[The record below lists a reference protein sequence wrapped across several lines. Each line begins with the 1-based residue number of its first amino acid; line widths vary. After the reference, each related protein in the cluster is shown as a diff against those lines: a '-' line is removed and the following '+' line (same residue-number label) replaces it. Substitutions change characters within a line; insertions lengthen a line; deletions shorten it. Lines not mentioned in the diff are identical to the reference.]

1 MVFVKREAQLVSDS
15 NREPARFRT
24 REPRTRDSDKI
35 LSVSSPV
42 LELHEATVLKDD
54 RPVLDNVSLTIP
66 KGEHTAIVGP
76 NGAGKSILVSL
87 LTHFERPVAR
97 TNGPQ
102 PVRVFGKDNWDVFE
116 LRSQVGIVSADLHN
130 RFVSGN
136 SEGRITAMTA
146 VVSAFLASHGILR
159 YRAVTDEMR
168 TRAKAALEG
177 AGVGHLARRTLDQMS
192 SGEARRVMLA
202 RALVTSP
209 QALVLDE
216 PTTGLDLVARH
227 DFLERVRATAVAGTT
242 LILITHHIEEIVP
255 EISRVVL
262 LREGRIVRQGSK
274 RDVLT
279 APSLSELF
287 GMPVVMD
294 EVDGYVYARPASR
307 GPGCQAGSES

>member
-1 MVFVKREAQLVSDS
+1 MRHPRDPA
-15 NREPARFRT
+15 NREPR
-24 REPRTRDSDKI
+24 PRDPE
-35 LSVSSPV
+35 PV
-42 LELHEATVLKDD
+42 LQLHEATVLKDD
-54 RPVLDNVSLTIP
+54 RPVLDSVSLTVRE
-66 KGEHTAIVGP
+66 GEHIAIVGP

-97 TNGPQ
+97 TNGTP
-102 PVRVFGKDNWDVFE
+102 PVRVFGQDNWDVFE
-116 LRSQVGIVSADLHN
+116 LRSQIGIVSADLHN

-136 SEGRITAMTA
+136 SEGRITATTA

-159 YRAVTDEMR
+159 YRAVTDDMR
-168 TRAKAALEG
+168 KRAAAALDS

-209 QALVLDE
+209 RALVLDE

-227 DFLERVRATAVAGTT
+227 DFLERVRAIARAGTT

-262 LREGRIVRQGSK
+262 LRGGRIVREGEK
-274 RDVLT
+274 ADVLT
-279 APSLSELF
+279 AASLSELF
-287 GMPVVMD
+287 GMAVVMD
-294 EVDGYVYARPASR
+294 RVDGFVYARPASLHPR
-307 GPGCQAGSES
+307 S

>member
-1 MVFVKREAQLVSDS
+1 M
-15 NREPARFRT
+15 NP
-24 REPRTRDSDKI
+24 
-35 LSVSSPV
+35 PV

-66 KGEHTAIVGP
+66 NGEHTAIVGP

-97 TNGPQ
+97 TSGPP
-102 PVRVFGKDNWDVFE
+102 PVRVFGKDNWNVFE
-116 LRSQVGIVSADLHN
+116 LRSQIGIVSADLHN

-136 SEGRITAMTA
+136 SEGRITATTA

-159 YRAVTDEMR
+159 YGAVTADMR
-168 TRAKAALEG
+168 PRAEAALE
-177 AGVGHLARRTLDQMS
+177 AVGVGHLARRTLDQMS

-227 DFLERVRATAVAGTT
+227 DFIERVR
-242 LILITHHIEEIVP
+242 EIA
-255 EISRVVL
+255 
-262 LREGRIVRQGSK
+262 QGGDDADPDHAPHRGDRPGDLPRGPAPRGPDRPSGLEAE
-274 RDVLT
+274 VLT
-279 APSLSELF
+279 APSLCELF

-294 EVDGYVYARPASR
+294 EAGGYVYARPGVTGLREADSAHRGAQRHASR
-307 GPGCQAGSES
+307 TLPSCRR

>member
-1 MVFVKREAQLVSDS
+1 MTA
-15 NREPARFRT
+15 P
-24 REPRTRDSDKI
+24 I
-35 LSVSSPV
+35 
-42 LELHEATVLKDD
+42 LELHHATVIKDD
-54 RPVLDNVSLTIP
+54 RPVLDDVSLTIQN
-66 KGEHTAIVGP
+66 GEHTAIVGP

-97 TNGPQ
+97 PGGVP
-102 PVRVFGKDNWDVFE
+102 PVRVFGEDAWNVFD
-116 LRSQVGIVSADLHN
+116 LRTQIGIVSADLHN

-168 TRAKAALEG
+168 TRAKAALER
-177 AGVGHLARRTLDQMS
+177 AGVGHLAGRTLDQMS

-227 DFLERVRATAVAGTT
+227 DFLERVRETAVAGTT

-287 GMPVVMD
+287 GMPIVMD
-294 EVDGYVYARPASR
+294 EVDGYLYARPGSLSAR
-307 GPGCQAGSES
+307 G